1 MDGSLNFSVLSP
13 SFHLYYFA
21 AIIHFPIY
29 FNSELGIMKPL
40 TDINAGPAYWLL
52 LKTGEKLIAYVLKND
67 LLTEK
72 VYHAG
77 DRLIFECEVQKSSL
91 YIL

>member
-1 MDGSLNFSVLSP
+1 
-13 SFHLYYFA
+13 
-21 AIIHFPIY
+21 
-29 FNSELGIMKPL
+29 MKSL

-52 LKTGEKLIAYVLKND
+52 LKTGEKMVAYVLRND
-67 LLTEK
+67 WLTEK

-77 DRLIFECEVQKSSL
+77 NRLIFECEVQKTSL